1 MKLIPTDKVPEVKRN
16 YNKLQDMIEEFV
28 NGPYEVVKVQLNE
41 NEYKS
46 VETCVSS
53 LRVAV
58 KRSRYSV
65 KVFKRG
71 NDVYLSK

>member
-46 VETCVSS
+46 VETCTSS

>member
-28 NGPYEVVKVQLNE
+28 NGPYDVVKVQLNE

-46 VETCVSS
+46 VETCTSS

>member
-41 NEYKS
+41 DEYKS
-46 VETCVSS
+46 LEICASV

-71 NDVYLSK
+71 DNVYLSK

>member
-1 MKLIPTDKVPEVKRN
+1 MKLVPTDKIPEIKRN
-16 YNKLQDMIEEFV
+16 YNKLQEIIEEFV

-46 VETCVSS
+46 FEVCVSV

-65 KVFKRG
+65 KVIKRG

>member
-28 NGPYEVVKVQLNE
+28 NGPYEVVKVQLNK

-46 VETCVSS
+46 VEVCASV
-53 LRVAV
+53 LRIAV